1 VTNLNI
7 KAAKRDIV
15 GKKTRFLR
23 RQGIT
28 PAHIFGHGIKSL
40 ALQCDTAKLQRIIAQ
55 GGTTRLIDINIEDEK
70 KPRSAF
76 IREIQRDSVSGQL
89 LHVDFY
95 QIKKTEKI
103 TADIPIVLMGEAPA
117 TKSKENMIE
126 QLLTHLGVSCLPDK
140 IPPQIEVDLSSLEEA
155 GQAIHVSDIVLNAD
169 VTVTTDP
176 EQPVVKISQIKV
188 VVEKEEVAVEAE
200 AEEAEAVAEAA
211 EAVTEA
217 AEAPATEETKE
228 PEA

>member
-28 PAHIFGHGIKSL
+28 PAHIFGHGIESL
-40 ALQCDTAKLQRIIAQ
+40 SLQCGTAELQHIITQ

-76 IREIQRDSVSGQL
+76 IREIQRDAISGQL

-103 TADIPIVLMGEAPA
+103 TADIPIVLVGEAPA
-117 TKSKENMIE
+117 VKSKENMIE
-126 QLLTHLGVSCLPDK
+126 QLLTQLGVSCLPDK
-140 IPPQIEVDLSSLEEA
+140 IPPQIDIDLSPLEEA
-155 GQAIHVSDIVLNAD
+155 GQAIHVSDIVLD
-169 VTVTTDP
+169 PEISITTDP
-176 EQPVVKISQIKV
+176 EQPVVKVSRIKV
-188 VVEKEEVAVEAE
+188 AVEKEEVAEEVEAE
-200 AEEAEAVAEAA
+200 ELEAEAA
-211 EAVTEA
+211 EAAAEA
-217 AEAPATEETKE
+217 AEAPTAEETKE
-228 PEA
+228 QEQ